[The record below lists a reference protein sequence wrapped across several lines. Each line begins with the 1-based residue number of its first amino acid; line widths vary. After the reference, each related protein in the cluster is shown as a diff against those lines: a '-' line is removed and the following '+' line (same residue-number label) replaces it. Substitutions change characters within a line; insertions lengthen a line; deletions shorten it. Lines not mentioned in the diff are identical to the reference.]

1 MDIKITVDIP
11 ALDRLVDVLNAQIS
25 GAPAVTAGE
34 VAAFSAKVEN
44 ANAARAEKPKADKPK
59 AEVAETEEPANEA
72 ATVEYPAVKKL
83 ILDLVAKKGR
93 EAATTLLGEY
103 GAKGGGDLKAED
115 YASFAAKAEALVNG

>member
-11 ALDRLVDVLNAQIS
+11 AIDRLVDVLNAQIS
-25 GAPAVTAGE
+25 GAPVGDIYAK
-34 VAAFSAKVEN
+34 AAAK
-44 ANAARAEKPKADKPK
+44 AEKPKADKPK
-59 AEVAETEEPANEA
+59 AEPAKEEPKAEVAQTEEPASEA

-93 EAATTLLGEY
+93 DAATTLLGEY

-115 YASFAAKAEALVNG
+115 YAAFAAKAEALING